1 MQSVL
6 IEATNEPLT
15 LTLCVGDYTC
25 FQCDTVVNY
34 VLPGTSEESFRLIIH
49 KGRGEGG
56 DSEKKFIGK
65 FEDELRPWT
74 VHKILTNR
82 IPCSELICII
92 LPAWQNNYDKS
103 LSTRINQ
110 ILIEAVQMASSTRS
124 IAFAS
129 FSSAPFSYPVDFY
142 AHQMISFLTDASV
155 FLNLGQKETYAV
167 TLFTESAECK
177 PVFEEQLH
185 CFGFHTELSSSKQP
199 SSTDKPRV
207 ITLEGPDYNA
217 FINQLYDDVHVSL
230 YFSMV
235 RPYNYVE

>member
-1 MQSVL
+1 MQRVL
-6 IEATNEPLT
+6 IEASKEPLT
-15 LTLCVGDYTC
+15 LTLCVGDYTG

-34 VLPGTSEESFRLIIH
+34 VLPGASETSFRIFH
-49 KGRGEGG
+49 KRRDEGG
-56 DSEKKFIGK
+56 DSEEKLIRNFD
-65 FEDELRPWT
+65 EELRPWT
-74 VHKILTNR
+74 VHKIFTDR
-82 IPCSELICII
+82 IPCSELICIV

-110 ILIEAVQMASSTRS
+110 ILTEAVQMASSTSS

-129 FSSAPFSYPVDFY
+129 FSTEPFSYPVDFY

-155 FLNLGQKETYAV
+155 FLHVSQREIYTV

-185 CFGFHTELSSSKQP
+185 CFGFHTELFSSKQP
-199 SSTDKPRV
+199 SSIDKPRV

-217 FINQLYDDVHVSL
+217 FINQLYDDIHVRL
-230 YFSMV
+230 YIGMF
-235 RPYNYVE
+235 RLYV